1 MDRGYKL
8 VGVMAMAGTGFFWS
22 LAGLLIKMI
31 EWHPF
36 AIAGGRSFLAS
47 LVILA
52 FIRKPVFHLSFAQV
66 AAAVSYAATMILFV
80 IANKTTTAANAI
92 LLQYI
97 APVVTAFIGAA
108 LLKEKTRPEHWVS
121 IFFVGAG
128 MIIMFMD
135 EIGTGQMAG
144 NIMALCSGITFSL
157 YFVFLRMQKE
167 SSPFESILL
176 AHWITAGICLIVSLF
191 LPAIEFT
198 GKAVTAML
206 ALGIVQMG
214 MASILIGIGIKRISA
229 LSANLIAVIEP
240 VFNPVWVF
248 LFIGEFPGFNT
259 IIGGSLI
266 IVSVTAASLVTA
278 WSRPAPV
285 IE

>member
-1 MDRGYKL
+1 
-8 VGVMAMAGTGFFWS
+8 
-22 LAGLLIKMI
+22 
-31 EWHPF
+31 
-36 AIAGGRSFLAS
+36 
-47 LVILA
+47 
-52 FIRKPVFHLSFAQV
+52 
-66 AAAVSYAATMILFV
+66 
-80 IANKTTTAANAI
+80 
-92 LLQYI
+92 
-97 APVVTAFIGAA
+97 
-108 LLKEKTRPEHWVS
+108 
-121 IFFVGAG
+121 
-128 MIIMFMD
+128 MFMD

-176 AHWITAGICLIVSLF
+176 AHWITAGICLIVSFF
-191 LPAIEFT
+191 LPAIEIT
-198 GKAVTAML
+198 GKAMTAML

-248 LFIGEFPGFNT
+248 LFLGEFPGFNT

>member
-1 MDRGYKL
+1 MDRGYKII
-8 VGVMAMAGTGFFWS
+8 GVLAMAGTGFFWS

-52 FIRKPVFHLSFAQV
+52 FIRKPVFHFSFAQV
-66 AAAVSYAATMILFV
+66 AAALSYAATMILFV

-121 IFFVGAG
+121 IFFVGTG

-176 AHWITAGICLIVSLF
+176 AHWITAGICLIVSFF
-191 LPAIEFT
+191 LPAIEIT
-198 GKAVTAML
+198 GKAMTAML

-248 LFIGEFPGFNT
+248 LFLGEFPGFNT